1 MKRLGF
7 TLGFIAVPLAANAAH
22 LGSVRAPKRSMRAP
36 KRSMRAPKVVS
47 LRDGLRYVDLVVGKG
62 ARPRT
67 GQLVTVTYVG
77 TLQNG
82 QKFDASA
89 DHGGTFSFPL
99 GAGRVI
105 KGWDEGVATMRVGG
119 KRKLVVPP
127 ELGYGAQGAGGVIP
141 PNATLTFVIELLKA
155 EG

>member
-7 TLGFIAVPLAANAAH
+7 TLGFIAVPLAADAAH

-36 KRSMRAPKVVS
+36 KLVS

-77 TLQNG
+77 TSLHRTTLARARSG
-82 QKFDASA
+82 FRSRSRSRYVIGRIAKF
-89 DHGGTFSFPL
+89 
-99 GAGRVI
+99 RV
-105 KGWDEGVATMRVGG
+105 KEVAERA
-119 KRKLVVPP
+119 KRK
-127 ELGYGAQGAGGVIP
+127 AD
-141 PNATLTFVIELLKA
+141 T
-155 EG
+155 

>member
-7 TLGFIAVPLAANAAH
+7 TLGFIAVPLAANAAQ
-22 LGSVRAPKRSMRAP
+22 VASMRAP
-36 KRSMRAPKVVS
+36 SRSMRAPKVVS

-82 QKFDASA
+82 HTFDASA
-89 DHGGTFSFPL
+89 DHGGTFAFPL

-105 KGWDEGVATMRVGG
+105 KGWDEGVTTMRVGG
-119 KRKLVVPP
+119 KRKLIVPP

>member
-7 TLGFIAVPLAANAAH
+7 TLGFIAVPFTANAAH
-22 LGSVRAPKRSMRAP
+22 LASMRAP
-36 KRSMRAPKVVS
+36 SRSMRAPKVVS

-89 DHGGTFSFPL
+89 EHGGTFSFPL

-119 KRKLVVPP
+119 KRKLIVPP